1 MNSSSW
7 THLDERELLRLDDG
21 ELSARE
27 AAEARAHLEA
37 CWQCRHTQ
45 EQVRATVGD
54 YVRYLDAVSASAP
67 PPPRPWGTIE
77 ARVRQTAQSERV
89 VSPRYP
95 RPAWY
100 GAVAAALVLALLFL
114 WPRRALTAAEILH
127 QAAIRANAAEAPK
140 ALRIRTRTAQ
150 FTRTVRNASDN
161 VPLKQRFDAARYNW
175 YDPLSARSFS
185 EWRETLSD
193 PKDRVISTR
202 DEDGVPVY
210 RIATASQTSTLKEAT
225 ITLREADLR
234 PLSTVLE
241 FSDNERVEISEA
253 ADPEPAPAVP
263 VQRRAEQPPV
273 PPMPAASELQVWAA
287 LRSIGA
293 DLGDPIEVRE
303 SGGGAVTISGTGI
316 DSQRQQ
322 EIRNTVANLPGIRVQ
337 FDAADRV
344 HLPTRADAV
353 HVEMDSGT
361 TDKHVDRLLDL
372 SDGLL
377 ARAHALHRLAERYP
391 VARESQLSERDLTL
405 LHSLRS
411 DHLDAVRD
419 HIRRLRAELRVAA
432 APAANHPA
440 AASWQNSAERLL
452 NAARETND
460 ALHQMFAGAR
470 ADGSRPTLAHLH
482 AALGRVEEAAR

>member
-1 MNSSSW
+1 MNNISW
-7 THLDERELLRLDDG
+7 THLDERQLLRLDDG

-27 AAEARAHLEA
+27 SAEVRAHLEA
-37 CWQCRHTQ
+37 CWHCRHTH
-45 EQVRATVGD
+45 EQMRATVSD
-54 YVRYLDAVSASAP
+54 YVRYLDVVSASAP

-77 ARVRQTAQSERV
+77 ARIRQTTPSHRD
-89 VSPRYP
+89 VSARYP

-100 GAVAAALVLALLFL
+100 GAVAATLVIALLFF
-114 WPRRALTAAEILH
+114 WPNRVLTAAELLH
-127 QAAIRANAAEAPK
+127 QAAIRANAAEAPR
-140 ALRIRTRTAQ
+140 AIRIRTRTAQ
-150 FTRTVRNASDN
+150 FTRNVRNASDN

-185 EWRETLSD
+185 EWRDTLSD

-234 PLSTVLE
+234 PLSTVFV

-263 VQRRAEQPPV
+263 AHRRAEQPSRPRV
-273 PPMPAASELQVWAA
+273 PAASELQVWAA

-303 SGGGAVTISGTGI
+303 SGGGAVTISGTGV

-322 EIRNTVANLPGIRVQ
+322 EIRNTVASLPGIRVQ
-337 FDAADRV
+337 FDAAERV

-353 HVEMDSGT
+353 DVEVDRAT
-361 TDKHVDRLLDL
+361 NDKHVDRLLDL

-391 VARESQLSERDLTL
+391 VTRESQLSEHDGKL

-411 DHLDAVRD
+411 DHLNAVRD
-419 HIRRLRAELRVAA
+419 HMRRLRAELRLAAA
-432 APAANHPA
+432 APTQQPTEP
-440 AASWQNSAERLL
+440 WQHSAERLL
-452 NAARETND
+452 TAARETDD
-460 ALHQMFAGAR
+460 ALHQIFAGAR
-470 ADGSRPTLAHLH
+470 AEGTRPTLAHLH
-482 AALGRVEEAAR
+482 AALARLEEAAR